1 MRKNM
6 RTAFNLLMAIGIILI
21 LSGAAI
27 MTMKYVSISAKHISD
42 SYIKEQAEIFAQ
54 SVMEATILK
63 IEGHDRN
70 ASSTNNSAE
79 TFDGNCTKSL
89 VFNSSDGKFH
99 ADVNI
104 TKYYLYNGVD
114 NDGVYH
120 CSTQTKNE
128 LDVNIS
134 TSESHGYVMIETV
147 VTTNPNNAKVK
158 DSKIRIV
165 KRSLQRP

>member
-63 IEGHDRN
+63 IEGHERN
-70 ASSTNNSAE
+70 ATTTSSDNSAE
-79 TFDGNCTKSL
+79 TFENGHCIKTLNFKSTDSK
-89 VFNSSDGKFH
+89 FNANVVIS
-99 ADVNI
+99 
-104 TKYYLYNGVD
+104 KYYLYDGKD
-114 NDGVYH
+114 NDGVNH
-120 CSTQTKNE
+120 CGTSGLVQS
-128 LDVNIS
+128 IQ

>member
-6 RTAFNLLMAIGIILI
+6 RTAFNLLMAIGMILI

-27 MTMKYVSISAKHISD
+27 MTLKYVSISSKHIAD
-42 SYIKEQAEIFAQ
+42 SYIKEQAEIFSQ
-54 SVMEATILK
+54 SVLEATILK
-63 IEGHDRN
+63 IEGHDRTTSN
-70 ASSTNNSAE
+70 AIAGTL
-79 TFDGNCTKSL
+79 DGNCIKTLNFKSSNNR
-89 VFNSSDGKFH
+89 FNATVTIKQ
-99 ADVNI
+99 
-104 TKYYLYNGVD
+104 YYLYKGFD

-120 CSTQTKNE
+120 CSSKS
-128 LDVNIS
+128 LDANIS
-134 TSESHGYVMIETV
+134 TRESHGYVMIETV